1 MTLRDPRTAR
11 SVSEIF
17 KFFLVLVGYV
27 TSYVGMDRT
36 ALSRTVGL
44 GPWISGADSSFQK
57 KSQQRLEVNK
67 YRASRTQKRTIR
79 NLNNF
84 LNGTHFAPC
93 KNESVAVDRTKPV
106 TLQET
111 PSNKIQEPKI
121 QTVIPSETLSEPDVN
136 LNEIKSGI
144 KKDENIPKRH
154 SSSKKRQQR
163 IERRIAKGK
172 PFQRGPP
179 PGEQE
184 PKNVETRLGENI
196 QIIHK
201 SKTEFTL
208 KGSFL

>member
-1 MTLRDPRTAR
+1 MKNT
-11 SVSEIF
+11 
-17 KFFLVLVGYV
+17 
-27 TSYVGMDRT
+27 
-36 ALSRTVGL
+36 
-44 GPWISGADSSFQK
+44 

-67 YRASRTQKRTIR
+67 YRSSRTQKRTIR

-93 KNESVAVDRTKPV
+93 KNESVAVDRAKPV
-106 TLQET
+106 NLQET

-121 QTVIPSETLSEPDVN
+121 QTIIPSETLSEPDVN

-172 PFQRGPP
+172 PFKRGPP